1 MRIIAYFLLVM
12 LAISAPALAD
22 QGGSKKAP
30 VATGPASLSPSP
42 PLLHGIYTVSP
53 SDLAVHCAPFGNNP
67 VRPYV
72 C

>member
-1 MRIIAYFLLVM
+1 MRIIAYLLLAM

-22 QGGSKKAP
+22 QGKKAP
-30 VATGPASLSPSP
+30 VSTGPASLSPSP